1 MTDDTGRHLQ
11 HVRDCR
17 KDLKEAED
25 DFIEAVLHA
34 TRAGASQR
42 QIGDAAGLS
51 HARIGQ
57 IVRQYNSIGKPFI

>member
-1 MTDDTGRHLQ
+1 MADDTGRHLQ

-17 KDLKEAED
+17 KARENAED

-42 QIGDAAGLS
+42 QIGEAAGLS

-57 IVRQYNSIGKPFI
+57 IVRQYDPIGKPFI